1 MGGCRV
7 RLVLDTSVLIAGD
20 EPPADADVAVASVSF
35 AELAFG
41 VRATADPVQQAIR
54 GARLARLTR
63 ELGPGLP
70 FDDDAAAAYGLLV
83 GLALAPG
90 RRPRTRAMD
99 LMIAATAYANG
110 AVVLTRNPA
119 DFAGLEPLVSTRTP

>member
-1 MGGCRV
+1 M

-41 VRATADPVQQAIR
+41 VRATADTVQQAIR
-54 GARLARLTR
+54 EARLTRLTR

-70 FDDDAAAAYGLLV
+70 FDDDSAAAYGLLA
-83 GLALAPG
+83 GLVLAAG
-90 RRPRTRAMD
+90 RKPRARAMD
-99 LMIAATAYANG
+99 LLIAASAYANG
-110 AVVLTRNPA
+110 AAVFTRNPD
-119 DFAGLEPLVSTRTP
+119 DFAGLKPLVPILTP

>member
-1 MGGCRV
+1 M
-7 RLVLDTSVLIAGD
+7 RLVLDTSVLIGGD
-20 EPPADADVAVASVSF
+20 APPADAEVAVASVSF

-41 VRATADPVQQAIR
+41 VRATSDPLQQAIR

-70 FDDDAAAAYGLLV
+70 FDDEAAAAYGLLA
-83 GLALAPG
+83 GLVLAAG
-90 RRPRTRAMD
+90 RSPRAGAMD

-110 AVVLTRNPA
+110 AAVLTRNPA
-119 DFAGLEPLVSTRTP
+119 DFAALEPLVPIRTP

>member
-1 MGGCRV
+1 M
-7 RLVLDTSVLIAGD
+7 LDTSVLISGD

-41 VRATADPVQQAIR
+41 VRATDDPVQRSIR
-54 GARLARLTR
+54 EARLVRLTR

-70 FDDDAAAAYGLLV
+70 FDDDSAAAYGLLA
-83 GLALAPG
+83 GLVLSAG
-90 RRPRTRAMD
+90 RNPRARAMD

-110 AVVLTRNPA
+110 AAVLTRNPN
-119 DFAGLEPLVSTRTP
+119 DFAGLEPLLPILTP

>member
-1 MGGCRV
+1 M

-41 VRATADPVQQAIR
+41 VRATADTVQQAIR
-54 GARLARLTR
+54 EARLIRLTR

-70 FDDDAAAAYGLLV
+70 FDDDSAAAYALLAGLV
-83 GLALAPG
+83 LAPG
-90 RRPRTRAMD
+90 RQPRARAMD

-110 AVVLTRNPA
+110 AAVLTRNPNH
-119 DFAGLEPLVSTRTP
+119 FAGLEPLVPIMTP

>member
-1 MGGCRV
+1 M

-41 VRATADPVQQAIR
+41 VRATADTVQQAIR
-54 GARLARLTR
+54 EARLVRLTR

-70 FDDDAAAAYGLLV
+70 FDDDSAAAYGLLA
-83 GLALAPG
+83 GLVLAAG
-90 RRPRTRAMD
+90 RRPRARAMD

-110 AVVLTRNPA
+110 AAVFTRNPN
-119 DFAGLEPLVSTRTP
+119 DFAGLEPLVPIMTP